1 MYSFASV
8 TKIDLYKTVLT
19 NHCDVVVFYIDI
31 SKNLKPSKII
41 IIIEKNIIL
50 RAKVKYWCYTLQSQF
65 SHLHRGG
72 QSLNGAVNLFTKKKK
87 GQIFQWQTDRQMW
100 PI

>member
-1 MYSFASV
+1 MLLFF
-8 TKIDLYKTVLT
+8 
-19 NHCDVVVFYIDI
+19 FYIDI

-41 IIIEKNIIL
+41 IIIEKNVIL

-72 QSLNGAVNLFTKKKK
+72 QSLNDAVNLFTKKKSDLSMAN
-87 GQIFQWQTDRQMW
+87 WQTDVANLGMMEEIEKKQS
-100 PI
+100 